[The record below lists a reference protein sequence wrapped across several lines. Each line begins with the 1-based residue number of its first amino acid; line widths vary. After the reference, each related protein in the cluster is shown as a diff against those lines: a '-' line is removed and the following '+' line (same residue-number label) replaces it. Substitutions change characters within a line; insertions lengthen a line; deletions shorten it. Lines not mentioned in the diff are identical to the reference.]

1 MIMKH
6 LLRYQRPIVCAML
19 PLLAL
24 MLLQTPAQAARQ
36 DDQPQGTNIKWTVK
50 DDIIV
55 INYDLKT
62 DPDLKFRVDVIM
74 KRESDATFAA
84 TPLTVEGD
92 IGEGYFAGTN
102 REIRWYY
109 RRDYPQGFEG
119 EGYYFEFKVQEIG
132 KESKWLYYAIG
143 AAAVAGGVVAF
154 LVSKNQDELPAGG
167 IPLPPGRP

>member
-6 LLRYQRPIVCAML
+6 LLRYQRQIVLAVL
-19 PLLAL
+19 PFLAALLL
-24 MLLQTPAQAARQ
+24 HSPVMAQQ
-36 DDQPQGTNIKWTVK
+36 EDEKPQGTNVKWTVK

-62 DPDLKFRVDVIM
+62 DPDLKFKVDVVM
-74 KRESDATFAA
+74 KRETDPAFSAA
-84 TPLTVEGD
+84 PVTTEGD

-119 EGYYFEFKVQEIG
+119 EGYYFEIHVQEIG
-132 KESKWLYYAIG
+132 KESKWLYYAVG
-143 AAAVAGGVVAF
+143 AAAIAGGVIAF
-154 LVSKNQDELPAGG
+154 LVSKNQNELPPGG